1 MPVPHFLTENASQN
15 NHLRVH
21 KVSNHANLDKKKF
34 HGELEQL
41 YLKMPEIKGRIQ
53 KDRQQIVVESVNLT
67 SKNIQKSNMLRD
79 PWLTIALIRG
89 THVQQLNFY
98 IDPTP
103 SLFFFISKENCMIIH

>member
-1 MPVPHFLTENASQN
+1 MYT
-15 NHLRVH
+15 
-21 KVSNHANLDKKKF
+21 NHANLDKKKF

-103 SLFFFISKENCMIIH
+103 SIFFFISKENCMIIH